1 LPPDPSDD
9 EGRIHPRKN
18 DHARRST
25 KGDFVI
31 RKMDFAESRAYA
43 IKSIRDFLEG
53 TGEKWDWDDFI
64 SKPLGF
70 PDLED

>member
-1 LPPDPSDD
+1 
-9 EGRIHPRKN
+9 
-18 DHARRST
+18 
-25 KGDFVI
+25 
-31 RKMDFAESRAYA
+31 MDFAESRAYA